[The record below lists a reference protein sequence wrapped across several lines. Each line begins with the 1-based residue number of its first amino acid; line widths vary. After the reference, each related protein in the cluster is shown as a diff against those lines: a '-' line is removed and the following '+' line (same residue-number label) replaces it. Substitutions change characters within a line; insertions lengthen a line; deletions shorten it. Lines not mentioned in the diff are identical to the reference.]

1 MNKTIIISLVLV
13 AVLGVVVIGKKGHW
27 DADLQVDSS
36 DGLAAFKAAD
46 LGKTSRINIV
56 KGKAKPVVLEK
67 KDGKWVVAS
76 AYGYKADSKVAD
88 EIIASAGKISGGEQ
102 VAELAGSHKSFEVDE
117 IRGSFISFF
126 EGDKELA
133 SLVIGK
139 TAQSRDLNNALIYVR
154 FEKDAETYR
163 VSSKL
168 RSDAKLWSKIENK
181 NYLEKEIFALT
192 ADDEIYELR
201 ISRPGQEDILVERK
215 SEVVPVETEAEGE
228 AGKEEKKEEEKKEEG
243 EKKEPETKTV
253 EYFVATTGS
262 KTHRVDTDKE
272 WSAKSL
278 VDKGRSLRIEDV
290 AEPKELSSYGLDK
303 PQLKAVCKYRVKGK
317 ADAETR
323 QVSILFGNAIKDEK
337 GEDKEF
343 FVTLEGEANAGRIY
357 TVSKWS
363 YEGWDKKFEDFLPD
377 PKEEEKPGEEGSKPG
392 PVLPG
397 PPAPPSEKEPAKPG
411 AEKEEKDPS
420 AGTGSEK
427 AEEASGAAAEEGK
440 NQPPADG

>member
-1 MNKTIIISLVLV
+1 MNKTIIISLALV
-13 AVLGVVVIGKKGHW
+13 AVLGVVVIGKKDQW
-27 DADLQVDSS
+27 DGEVQMGSS
-36 DGLAAFKAAD
+36 DGLNAFKSAD

-56 KGKAKPVVLEK
+56 KGKEKPVVLEK
-67 KDGKWVVAS
+67 KDGQWVVAS

-88 EIIASAGKISGGEQ
+88 EILASAGKISGGEQ
-102 VAELAGSHKSFEVDE
+102 VAEEAANHKNFEVDD
-117 IRGSFISFF
+117 IRGSFITFF
-126 EGDKELA
+126 EGDQELA

-139 TAQSRDLNNALIYVR
+139 TAQSRDLNNTLIYAR

-181 NYLEKEIFALT
+181 NYLEKEVFALV
-192 ADDEIYELR
+192 AEDEVYELR
-201 ISRPGQEDILVERK
+201 ISRPGQEDLLVERK
-215 SEVVPVETEAEGE
+215 SEVVPAGEKADGE
-228 AGKEEKKEEEKKEEG
+228 AGKEEKKEEG

-253 EYFVATTGS
+253 EYFVATTAS

-278 VDKGRSLRIEDV
+278 VDKGRSLRIEDG
-290 AEPKELSSYGLDK
+290 AEPKELSAYGLDK
-303 PQLKAVCKYRVKGK
+303 PQLKAVCKYRVKDK

-323 QVSILFGNAIKDEK
+323 QVAILFGNAIKDEK

-343 FVTLEGEANAGRIY
+343 YVTLEGEGNAGRVY

-377 PKEEEKPGEEGSKPG
+377 PKEEEKPAEGAGKAG

-397 PPAPPSEKEPAKPG
+397 PPVPPSQQPAKPG
-411 AEKEEKDPS
+411 AEKEKDPS

-427 AEEASGAAAEEGK
+427 AAEASGSAAEEGK
-440 NQPPADG
+440 KQPPADG

>member
-1 MNKTIIISLVLV
+1 MNKTIIISLALV
-13 AVLGVVVIGKKGHW
+13 AVLAVVVIGKKGHW
-27 DADLQVDSS
+27 DGELQVDSS
-36 DGLAAFKAAD
+36 DGLSAFKSAD
-46 LGKTSRINIV
+46 LGKTTRINIV
-56 KGKAKPVVLEK
+56 KGKEKPVVLEK
-67 KDGKWVVAS
+67 KDGQWVVAS
-76 AYGYKADSKVAD
+76 AYGYKADSKVAA
-88 EIIASAGKISGGEQ
+88 EILASAGKISGGEQ
-102 VAELAGSHKSFEVDE
+102 VAELAGSHKNFEVDE

-126 EGDKELA
+126 EGDKELS

-139 TAQSRDLNNALIYVR
+139 TAQSRDLNNALIYAR

-181 NYLEKEIFALT
+181 NYLEKEVFALV
-192 ADDEIYELR
+192 AEDEVYELR
-201 ISRPGQEDILVERK
+201 ISRPGQEDLLVERK
-215 SEVVPVETEAEGE
+215 SEVVPAEEKADGE
-228 AGKEEKKEEEKKEEG
+228 AGKEEKKEEG

-253 EYFVATTGS
+253 EYFVATTAS

-290 AEPKELSSYGLDK
+290 AEPKELSVYGLDK
-303 PQLKAVCKYRVKGK
+303 PQLKAVCKYRVKDK

-323 QVSILFGNAIKDEK
+323 QVAILFGNAIKDEK

-343 FVTLEGEANAGRIY
+343 YVTLEGEGNAGRVY

-377 PKEEEKPGEEGSKPG
+377 PKEEEKPAEGAGKAG

-397 PPAPPSEKEPAKPG
+397 PPVPPSQQPAKPG
-411 AEKEEKDPS
+411 AEKEKDPS

-427 AEEASGAAAEEGK
+427 AVEASGAAAEEGK
-440 NQPPADG
+440 KQPPADG

>member
-1 MNKTIIISLVLV
+1 MNKTIIISLALV
-13 AVLGVVVIGKKGHW
+13 AVLGVAVIIKKGPW
-27 DADLQVDSS
+27 EGETNVVSS
-36 DGLAAFKAAD
+36 DGFSAFQAAD
-46 LGKTSRINIV
+46 LSKASRINIV
-56 KGKAKPVVLEK
+56 KGKSKPVVLEK
-67 KDGKWVVAS
+67 KDGQWVVAS
-76 AYGYKADSKVAD
+76 AYGYKADSKVAA
-88 EIIASAGKISGGEQ
+88 EILASAGKISGGEQ
-102 VAELAGSHKSFEVDE
+102 VAELAGSHKNFEVDE

-126 EGDKELA
+126 EGDKELS

-139 TAQSRDLNNALIYVR
+139 TAQSRDLNNALIYAR

-168 RSDAKLWSKIENK
+168 RSDAKLWSTIENK
-181 NYLEKEIFALT
+181 NYLEKEVFALV
-192 ADDEIYELR
+192 AEDEVYELR
-201 ISRPGQEDILVERK
+201 ISRPGQEDLLVERK
-215 SEVVPVETEAEGE
+215 SEVVPVEAKAEGE
-228 AGKEEKKEEEKKEEG
+228 AGKEEKKEEG

-253 EYFVATTGS
+253 EYFVATTAS

-290 AEPKELSSYGLDK
+290 AEPKELSVYGLDK
-303 PQLKAVCKYRVKGK
+303 PQLKAVCKYRVKDK

-323 QVSILFGNAIKDEK
+323 QVAILFGNAIKDEK

-343 FVTLEGEANAGRIY
+343 YVTLEGEGNAGRVY

-363 YEGWDKKFEDFLPD
+363 YEGWDKKFEEFLPD
-377 PKEEEKPGEEGSKPG
+377 PKEEEKPAEGAGKAG

-397 PPAPPSEKEPAKPG
+397 PPVPPSQQPAKPG
-411 AEKEEKDPS
+411 AEKEKDPS

-427 AEEASGAAAEEGK
+427 AAEASGAAAEEGK
-440 NQPPADG
+440 KQPPADG

>member
-1 MNKTIIISLVLV
+1 MNKTIIISLALV
-13 AVLGVVVIGKKGHW
+13 AVLGLVFIGKKGQW
-27 DADLQVDSS
+27 DGEIQMDSS
-36 DGLAAFKAAD
+36 DGLAAFTSAE
-46 LGKTSRINIV
+46 LGKTTRINIV
-56 KGKAKPVVLEK
+56 KGKEKPVVLEK
-67 KDGKWVVAS
+67 KDGQWVVAS
-76 AYGYKADSKVAD
+76 AYGYKADPKVAD
-88 EIIASAGKISGGEQ
+88 EILASAGKISGGEQ
-102 VAELAGSHKSFEVDE
+102 VAELAGSHKNFEVDD

-139 TAQSRDLNNALIYVR
+139 TAQSRDLNNALIYAR
-154 FEKDAETYR
+154 FEKDAETYK

-181 NYLEKEIFALT
+181 NYLEKEVFALV
-192 ADDEIYELR
+192 ADDELYELR
-201 ISRPGQEDILVERK
+201 ISRPGQEDLLVERK
-215 SEVVPVETEAEGE
+215 SEVVPVEEKAEGDAE
-228 AGKEEKKEEEKKEEG
+228 AGKEEKKEEG

-343 FVTLEGEANAGRIY
+343 YVTLEGEGNAGRIY

-377 PKEEEKPGEEGSKPG
+377 PKEEEKPAEGAGKAG

-397 PPAPPSEKEPAKPG
+397 PPAPPSAEPVKPG
-411 AEKEEKDPS
+411 AEKEKDPS

-440 NQPPADG
+440 KQPPADG

>member
-1 MNKTIIISLVLV
+1 MNKTIIISLALV
-13 AVLGVVVIGKKGHW
+13 AVLAVVVIGKKGHW
-27 DADLQVDSS
+27 DGELQVDSS
-36 DGLAAFKAAD
+36 DGLSAFKSAD
-46 LGKTSRINIV
+46 LGKTTRINIV
-56 KGKAKPVVLEK
+56 KGKEKPVVLEK
-67 KDGKWVVAS
+67 KDGQWVVAS
-76 AYGYKADSKVAD
+76 AYGYKADSKVAA
-88 EIIASAGKISGGEQ
+88 EILASAGKISGGEQ
-102 VAELAGSHKSFEVDE
+102 VAELAGSHKNFEVDE

-126 EGDKELA
+126 EGDKELS

-139 TAQSRDLNNALIYVR
+139 TAQSRDLNNALIYAR

-181 NYLEKEIFALT
+181 NYLEKEVFALV
-192 ADDEIYELR
+192 AEDEVYELR
-201 ISRPGQEDILVERK
+201 ISRPGQEDLLVERK
-215 SEVVPVETEAEGE
+215 SEVVPAEEKADGE
-228 AGKEEKKEEEKKEEG
+228 AGKEEKKEEG

-253 EYFVATTGS
+253 EYFVATTAS

-290 AEPKELSSYGLDK
+290 AEPKELSAYGLDK
-303 PQLKAVCKYRVKGK
+303 PQLKAVCKYRVKDK

-323 QVSILFGNAIKDEK
+323 QVAILFGNAIKDEK

-343 FVTLEGEANAGRIY
+343 YVTLEGEGNAGRVY

-377 PKEEEKPGEEGSKPG
+377 PKEEEKPAEGAGKAG

-397 PPAPPSEKEPAKPG
+397 PPVPPSQQPARPG
-411 AEKEEKDPS
+411 AEKEKDPS

-427 AEEASGAAAEEGK
+427 AVEASGAAAEEGK
-440 NQPPADG
+440 KQPPADG

>member
-1 MNKTIIISLVLV
+1 MNKTIIISLALV
-13 AVLGVVVIGKKGHW
+13 AVLAVVVIGKKGHW
-27 DADLQVDSS
+27 DGELQVDSS
-36 DGLAAFKAAD
+36 DGLSAFKSAD
-46 LGKTSRINIV
+46 LGKTTRINIV
-56 KGKAKPVVLEK
+56 KGKEKPVVLEK
-67 KDGKWVVAS
+67 KDGQWVVAS
-76 AYGYKADSKVAD
+76 AYGYKADSKVAA
-88 EIIASAGKISGGEQ
+88 EILASAGKISGGEQ
-102 VAELAGSHKSFEVDE
+102 VAELAGSHKNFEVDE

-126 EGDKELA
+126 EGDKELS

-139 TAQSRDLNNALIYVR
+139 TAQSRDLNNALIYAR

-181 NYLEKEIFALT
+181 NYLEKEVFALV
-192 ADDEIYELR
+192 AEDEVYELR
-201 ISRPGQEDILVERK
+201 ISRPGQEDLLVERK
-215 SEVVPVETEAEGE
+215 SEVVPAEEKADGE
-228 AGKEEKKEEEKKEEG
+228 AGKEEKKEEG

-253 EYFVATTGS
+253 EYFVATTAS

-290 AEPKELSSYGLDK
+290 AEPKELSVYGLDK
-303 PQLKAVCKYRVKGK
+303 PQLKAVCKYRVKDK

-323 QVSILFGNAIKDEK
+323 QVAILFGNAIKDEK

-343 FVTLEGEANAGRIY
+343 YVTLEGEGNAGRVY

-377 PKEEEKPGEEGSKPG
+377 PKEEEKPAEGAGKAG

-397 PPAPPSEKEPAKPG
+397 PPVPPSQQPARPG
-411 AEKEEKDPS
+411 AEKEKDPS

-427 AEEASGAAAEEGK
+427 AVEASGAAAEEGK
-440 NQPPADG
+440 KQPPADG